1 MNKNLIIIG
10 AQLYARVA
18 YEIAF
23 DMKCFDN
30 ISFVDDFREATP
42 DGIPVIGKIKD
53 LENFVVD
60 YSNII
65 VALEDAKKRLS
76 LLNMIEEE
84 LPFRIVS
91 LISPKA
97 YVSSSSQIMQGCI
110 IEPMAVVHT
119 GCIISK
125 GCFISSGA
133 VINYGSMCCDCSH
146 IECNATIS
154 ERSIV
159 PAGTKVLKGS
169 VFENN
174 SPKINDL
181 FIDFKKENP

>member
-10 AQLYARVA
+10 AEIYACVA
-18 YEIAF
+18 YEIAS
-23 DMKCFDN
+23 DMKCFDK
-30 ISFVDDFREATP
+30 ISFVDDLRESTP
-42 DGIPVIGKIKD
+42 DGMPVIGKIKD
-53 LENFVVD
+53 LENIFVD

-65 VALEDAKKRLS
+65 VALDDAKKRLS
-76 LLNMIEEE
+76 LLKMIEEE

-97 YVSSSSQIMQGCI
+97 HISSSSQIMQGCI

-154 ERSIV
+154 EYSIV
-159 PAGTKVLKGS
+159 PAGTIVLKGK
-169 VFENN
+169 VFDNKT
-174 SPKINDL
+174 PHVND
-181 FIDFKKENP
+181 F